1 MMIKIFRNPVVC
13 GIPRNTFQDK
23 DQLMHL
29 IPPTTKEE
37 VPCLVGHIWKV
48 LAIMQS
54 DMKSYKI

>member
-54 DMKSYKI
+54 DMKSCKI